1 MALFTPK
8 CPVAEREQA
17 WIHESL
23 SWFRGQFGDEPL
35 RAPIVLPTSDFV
47 PPPFGGSD
55 DDVRDV
61 VGRVA
66 GFMGVRAELT
76 VRFSDDISQVRNIQQ
91 SMLGGTSR
99 SSGAAGAYRS
109 HDGQPVLT
117 IDRSNVADPARLVA
131 VIAHELGHVRL
142 LGEERIAAGRPD
154 HEPLTD
160 LLTVYLRMGVFT
172 ANAAFSFSHY
182 SNSRTGGWQAQ
193 RLGYMTEQMFGYGL
207 ACVAMLRGEADPAWG
222 KYLDTNPRVYMKNSL
237 RYLHHN
243 PDSAP
248 VA

>member
-8 CPVAEREQA
+8 CPVAERERT

-23 SWFRGQFGDEPL
+23 GWFRGQFGDDPL
-35 RAPIVLPTSDFV
+35 RAPMVLPTSEFF
-47 PPPFGGSD
+47 PPPFEGSD
-55 DDVRDV
+55 DDVRGV
-61 VGRVA
+61 VGKVA

-76 VRFSDDISQVRNIQQ
+76 VRFSDDIGRVRDMQQ
-91 SMLGGTSR
+91 STLGGTAR
-99 SSGAAGAYRS
+99 SSGAAGAYQS
-109 HDGQPVLT
+109 HDGEPVLT

-142 LGEERIAAGRPD
+142 LGEGRIAAERAD

-172 ANAAFSFSHY
+172 ANAAFSFSRY
-182 SNSRTGGWQAQ
+182 SRSRVSGWQAQ

-207 ACVAMLRGEADPAWG
+207 ACLAMLRGQADPPWARD
-222 KYLDTNPRVYMKNSL
+222 LDTNPRVYMKNSL

-248 VA
+248 VV